1 MEKQIRTTLI
11 LRNDTNANWA
21 ASSLVLKKG
30 EVGFDTDLHIFKVG
44 DGTKTWSQIETYFV
58 DFAAV
63 EKAIED
69 ATKNLHT
76 TDVYQKEIALGGD
89 KAAAL
94 AEITSPVK
102 GDIAIIKEALQGGK
116 YQYTAYVRG
125 ETNWEAMDGN
135 YDAENVYFQKDLT
148 ITANIGVQTIPSSG
162 SKTLSTTGKNI
173 KQVFDMI
180 LAQAKNPDVTQPS
193 VSISLTGAGAK
204 EVGSEFTPAYSVTFN
219 KGSYQ
224 YGPDTG
230 ITATYE
236 VSDTDSHTATT
247 GTGSFAKFTVG
258 DSTKYKV
265 SVVATHTAGADPK
278 NNLGATE
285 GVAGK
290 IAAGTKN
297 ASSGVVTGYRNSFWG
312 GVNSKEGTPTSAII
326 RGLGGK
332 KGGAIAAGNTG
343 DAQESVGDMRVII
356 AVPAPRT
363 ISSIKDVNGLNA
375 EAFSA
380 FTHITV
386 DVEGANGYEAKPYN
400 VYYKDNAAACD
411 KANKW
416 HFTVA

>member
-11 LRNDTNANWA
+11 LRNDTSANWA

-44 DGTKTWSQIETYFV
+44 DGTKTWSQIETHFV

-94 AEITSPVK
+94 AEIASPVK

-148 ITANIGVQTIPSSG
+148 ITAPIGVQTIPSSG

-204 EVGSEFTPAYSVTFN
+204 EVGSEFTPSYTVSFN

-230 ITATYE
+230 ITATYA

-247 GTGSFAKFTVG
+247 ATGSFAKFTVG
-258 DSTKYKV
+258 DSTNYKV

-297 ASSGVVTGYRNSFWG
+297 ADSSVVTGYRNSFWG
-312 GVNSKEGTPTSAII
+312 GVKSKEGTPTSAII
-326 RGLGGK
+326 RGLAGK
-332 KGGAIAAGNTG
+332 KNGTISAGNTG
-343 DAQESVGDMRVII
+343 DAQENVGDMRVII

-363 ISSIKDVNGLNA
+363 INSIKDVNGLNA

-380 FTHITV
+380 FTHVTV
-386 DVEGANGYEAKPYN
+386 DVEGANGYEAKSYN